1 MKQPLSFWALWNMSF
16 GFCGL
21 QFGWSLQGA
30 NMTAI
35 YEFLGATPDRI
46 PLLWLASSLSG
57 LLVQPLIGHF
67 SDHTHSR
74 FGRRRPFMLGGAV
87 CSAAALVL
95 MPNSTSILMAAALL
109 WLLDA
114 AINTSMHP
122 FRAFVAET
130 LPESQHARGFA
141 MQSLFIGLGATVA
154 TALPWIMTNW
164 FHVAATAENVIP
176 SSVRYSFYIG
186 AAAFLG
192 AVVWTVAATRELPV
206 AQADAPQRTGWLR
219 AIVRAIAEMPRA
231 MWRIGFVQVCTWLG
245 LFCFFLYFP
254 TAVARDV
261 FGAADEKSPLFREGI
276 EWAGL
281 CFSLYSVVTAVFS
294 FVLLAVSQRVRR
306 KTIHTFCLLCGA
318 AGLIAMPAID
328 SKWPL
333 LLSMTAFGIAWASI
347 LSMPYAMLA
356 GALPPQKAGTYMGIF
371 NLFIVVPQLTGSL
384 CFGWVMNHWLDN
396 SRVSAVVVGGALL
409 GVAAVVTQFLREE
422 SNV

>member
-35 YEFLGATPDRI
+35 YEYLGATPERI

-67 SDHTHSR
+67 SDHTRSR
-74 FGRRRPFMLGGAV
+74 FGRRRPFMLGGAIL
-87 CSAAALVL
+87 SAVALVL
-95 MPNSTSILMAAALL
+95 MPNSTSIWMAAALL

-130 LPESQHARGFA
+130 LPASQHARGFA

-164 FHVAATAENVIP
+164 FHVAASAEKTIP
-176 SSVRYSFYIG
+176 ASVRYAFYIG
-186 AAAFLG
+186 AAAFVG
-192 AVVWTVAATRELPV
+192 AVVWTVSTTRELPPDE
-206 AQADAPQRTGWLR
+206 AAPPRTGWLR
-219 AIVRAIAEMPRA
+219 ALVRAVAEMPRV
-231 MWRIGFVQVCTWLG
+231 MWQIGLVQACSWLG

-261 FGAADEKSPLFREGI
+261 FGAADEKSPLFREGL

-281 CFSLYSVVTAVFS
+281 CFSLFSVVTAAFS
-294 FVLLAVSQRVRR
+294 FILLAVSQRVSRR
-306 KTIHTFCLLCGA
+306 TIHTACLLIGA
-318 AGLIAMPAID
+318 AGLAAMPAIH

-333 LLSMTAFGIAWASI
+333 LISMAAFGIAWASI

-356 GALPPQKAGTYMGIF
+356 GALPPHQTGIYMGLF

-384 CFGWVMNHWLDN
+384 GFGWVMQHLLGN

-409 GVAAVVTQFLREE
+409 AAGAIATQFVREE
-422 SNV
+422 KAVA